1 MGIINK
7 VAVLLQSSL
16 GSKLDE
22 IGRATG
28 VIRRQRKFS
37 GASLLKT
44 MVLTVMKTP
53 RPHTNDFV
61 ATAALL
67 GVNVTAEAIEKRFSE
82 KLVAHLRAGL
92 EHVLESVVE
101 ASAAGVALLDKFT
114 AVVIADSTTVTLP
127 DEFEAEFPGC
137 GGKTGSGKAAVKIQV
152 AWELRRG
159 QLEEL
164 EVHPGR
170 HSDATSVDV
179 DAPVASGSL
188 TLRDLGYFCL
198 ERFRSI
204 GRKELIGFRVGN
216 TARPFSTRRGGD
228 GRCWRFSDGNPPACR
243 STCRSRWARRS
254 VWDVG

>member
-82 KLVAHLRAGL
+82 KLVAHFAR
-92 EHVLESVVE
+92 VWNTCWSP
-101 ASAAGVALLDKFT
+101 SWRRRR
-114 AVVIADSTTVTLP
+114 P
-127 DEFEAEFPGC
+127 
-137 GGKTGSGKAAVKIQV
+137 
-152 AWELRRG
+152 AW
-159 QLEEL
+159 
-164 EVHPGR
+164 
-170 HSDATSVDV
+170 
-179 DAPVASGSL
+179 
-188 TLRDLGYFCL
+188 
-198 ERFRSI
+198 
-204 GRKELIGFRVGN
+204 
-216 TARPFSTRRGGD
+216 
-228 GRCWRFSDGNPPACR
+228 RCWTSSPP
-243 STCRSRWARRS
+243 S
-254 VWDVG
+254 